1 MMRGNSGDWI
11 AAKPNMPIVEGDSVY
26 VGVGARTEIQLAY
39 GNFLRLGGGADVE
52 FLELGTQT
60 FRVRVRAGTAIYS
73 ELPDRAADVDIET
86 PLAAIRPT
94 QQGRYIVTVLE
105 TATHI
110 SIPKGRAD
118 VAFRLTSH
126 TLKSGRTMVVR
137 EGSNEAEFEV
147 QRGVPAFDLATWAAA
162 RDKEVL
168 GTISYT
174 YVSRDIY
181 GASRLDQYGTWR
193 YIPTVG
199 HSWFPTVTTSWTPY
213 RHGDWIWLAHY
224 GWTWVGA
231 EPWGWAPYH
240 WGRWYRHVTYGW
252 GWFPGAPRL
261 RHVWRPALVAFF
273 GIHRPYR
280 SPIWDGFGGI
290 GWCPL
295 APGEIYRPWWGY
307 RPAGRGRPQTIVVD
321 NSVRIEN
328 HYRNARE
335 QGAVSYLQ
343 AAQFGLGG
351 RQAPRALRSSKTGS
365 PVVIR
370 GPVPIV
376 PNRASQGRLLQANSP
391 SQTAGTALRA
401 LRRGTPRTSRDGAGP
416 IRFDTQRD
424 RIQASVDQFQK
435 SYRPPSGVPTA
446 GEALGAA
453 AGSAG
458 TPSALRATRAA
469 TVSDQRRGGFEAGN
483 RSPAGRA
490 TTIRADRAGSPPLA
504 TTSVRS
510 ARTNTPAARSATQAE
525 ARAGSIDRRA
535 SESRTGSFV
544 RPRTGTRA
552 TGVTRPTE
560 TGGAMVPARTSPQPT
575 ARRPTQRQRAPSP
588 VPRPGSGAS
597 IYSGRS
603 RTGTAT
609 DGSGSVFVPRNG
621 SRVGGQSTSSR
632 TRVNR
637 GAASRLERTGT
648 SIDPRSGTTR
658 PTRTRSGAA
667 RSGTPRQPT
676 VRRPTSHTPSSRSRP
691 ESGTSIY
698 GGSRRTGST
707 ASNSSVRTSRRVNAG
722 RRSTSFPRPNSRA
735 GASARPDSG
744 GASARRSSPS
754 VGPGS
759 RSRVRSRSIPSS
771 RPRPSTAP
779 SAGRSRPPYSSP
791 GAGRIYS
798 RPTAGSRPS
807 SRGSYGGMHGTR
819 SGRVGSSSSR
829 SPQAGGSSRRGSG
842 SPSSQ
847 GGSRR

>member
-1 MMRGNSGDWI
+1 MRANSGDWI
-11 AAKPNMPIVEGDSVY
+11 AAIPNMPIVEGDSVY

-52 FLELGTQT
+52 FLELGTKT

-94 QQGRYIVTVLE
+94 QRGRYIVTVLE

-147 QRGVPAFDLATWAAA
+147 QRGVPAFDLETWAAA

-168 GTISYT
+168 ATISYT

-199 HSWFPTVTTSWTPY
+199 YSWFPTVTISWTPY
-213 RHGDWIWLAHY
+213 RHGDWIWVAHY

-240 WGRWYRHVTYGW
+240 WGRWYRHATYGW
-252 GWFPGAPRL
+252 GWFPGARRL

-273 GIHRPYR
+273 GIHTPYR
-280 SPIWDGFGGI
+280 RPIWNGFGSI

-295 APGEIYRPWWGY
+295 APGEIYRPWYGY
-307 RPAGRGRPQTIVVD
+307 RPGGRGQPQTIVVD

-335 QGAVSYLQ
+335 QGGVSYVQ
-343 AAQFGLGG
+343 AAKFGLGD
-351 RQAPRALRSSKTGS
+351 RQMPRALRSSKTGA

-376 PNRASQGRLLQANSP
+376 PNRASQGRLLQANSQ
-391 SQTAGTALRA
+391 SQAAGTALRV
-401 LRRGTPRTSRDGAGP
+401 LRRGAPRTAQNGAGP

-424 RIQASVDQFQK
+424 RIQASVDQFRK
-435 SYRPPSGVPTA
+435 SYRPPTEVRLA
-446 GEALGAA
+446 GDALGAA
-453 AGSAG
+453 GGSAG
-458 TPSALRATRAA
+458 KPSALRATRVA
-469 TVSDQRRGGFEAGN
+469 TVSGQRRGSFKAGN
-483 RSPAGRA
+483 RSPRGR
-490 TTIRADRAGSPPLA
+490 TSTIRDDRAGSPPLA

-510 ARTNTPAARSATQAE
+510 ARTNAPAARSATQAQ
-525 ARAGSIDRRA
+525 ARVGSIDRRA

-552 TGVTRPTE
+552 TG
-560 TGGAMVPARTSPQPT
+560 GAAVPARTSPRPT
-575 ARRPTQRQRAPSP
+575 DRRPTQRTPSP
-588 VPRPGSGAS
+588 LPRPESGAS

-603 RTGTAT
+603 RTGAAS

-621 SRVGGQSTSSR
+621 SRVGGRSSSSG
-632 TRVNR
+632 TRANR
-637 GAASRLERTGT
+637 GATSRLGRTGT
-648 SIDPRSGTTR
+648 SIGPRSGTTR
-658 PTRTRSGAA
+658 PTRTSSGAA

-676 VRRPTSHTPSSRSRP
+676 VRRPTNPTPSSRSRP

-707 ASNSSVRTSRRVNAG
+707 AGNSPVRTSRGANAG
-722 RRSTSFPRPNSRA
+722 RRSASFPRPTSRA
-735 GASARPDSG
+735 GASSRPGSG
-744 GASARRSSPS
+744 SPSSRRSFPS
-754 VGPGS
+754 GGPGS
-759 RSRVRSRSIPSS
+759 RSRVGSRSIPSS
-771 RPRPSTAP
+771 RPRPSSAP

-807 SRGSYGGMHGTR
+807 TRGSYGGTYGTR
-819 SGRVGSSSSR
+819 SGRVGSSTSR
-829 SPQAGGSSRRGSG
+829 SPGAGGSSRRTSG
-842 SPSSQ
+842 SSSSQ